1 LASLTIRDL
10 CTYYGRIKAVDGISL
25 EVPDGEFLV
34 LLGASG
40 SGKSTLMRTIAGLEQ
55 PRSGEVYIGDRLANG
70 LPPKARNI
78 SMVFQSYA
86 LYPHKTVARNIS
98 FPLEAVRMPRE
109 EIRQKVTWAAELFGI
124 GHLLD
129 RRPRALSG
137 GERQRV
143 ALARAMVRSP
153 SLFLMDEPLSN
164 LDAKLR
170 HSARR
175 EFKRLHQETG
185 VTTIYVTH
193 DQVEAMGLGQ
203 RVAIMNFGKLQQIG
217 TPHEIYHEPDNIFV
231 AQFMGSPP
239 MNLLPEEGA
248 IIGFHPEQCVL
259 AEADAT
265 PDNVYTFDLHVQQIE
280 ELGADALIYGTTKA
294 SPDAEPTDVIVK
306 LPEGRAH
313 AVQPGRIQ
321 AFYVPR
327 GMVKR
332 FDARTGRR
340 TDPRTPA
347 GRGT

>member
-1 LASLTIRDL
+1 MASLTIRDL
-10 CTYYGRIKAVDGISL
+10 CTYYGRVKAVDGISL
-25 EVPDGEFLV
+25 EVPEGEFLV

-40 SGKSTLMRTIAGLEQ
+40 SGKSTLMRSIAGLEQ
-55 PRSGEVYIGDRLANG
+55 PSSGEIYIGEQLANS

-86 LYPHKTVARNIS
+86 LYPHKTVAKNIS
-98 FPLEAVRMPRE
+98 FPLEAVRMPKDQ
-109 EIRQKVTWAAELFGI
+109 IHQKVLWAAELFGI
-124 GHLLD
+124 GHLLA
-129 RRPRALSG
+129 RKPRELSG

-175 EFKRLHQETG
+175 EFKRLHQETK

-217 TPHEIYHEPDNIFV
+217 TPHEIYHEPNNTFV

-239 MNLLPEEGA
+239 MNLLPETGDL
-248 IIGFHPEQCVL
+248 IGFHPEHCAL
-259 AEADAT
+259 PELDPPPEDA
-265 PDNVYTFDLHVQQIE
+265 YTLTMQVQQVE
-280 ELGADALIYGTTKA
+280 ELGADALVYGTA
-294 SPDAEPTDVIVK
+294 STGPDATPTDVIVK
-306 LPEGRAH
+306 LPERKAH
-313 AVQPGRIQ
+313 AVRVGYAQT
-321 AFYVPR
+321 FYVPR
-327 GMVKR
+327 EMIKR
-332 FDARTGRR
+332 FDAKTGLRKDQER
-340 TDPRTPA
+340 AHD
-347 GRGT
+347 